1 MTLCQILGARR
12 RRAGEARGARGSVM
26 SQGLSSL
33 VRTRRVVS
41 GVQVWHRQACL
52 EICVAYG
59 FITTYEIIF
68 FAKIIALK
76 ISKRRALRGPARPL
90 TN

>member
-1 MTLCQILGARR
+1 MTLCQTLGARR
-12 RRAGEARGARGSVM
+12 RRAGEARGARGSAM

-33 VRTRRVVS
+33 VRTRRVGS

-59 FITTYEIIF
+59 FITYEIIF
-68 FAKIIALK
+68 FAKIIELK